1 MKMSIRPAKITRRD
15 LIKAGGA
22 GLSALA
28 LGTPLFA
35 TEARRRPNVLL
46 ITTDQQRVDVMSAV
60 GNPWAKTPHM
70 DSIAAQGVS
79 FTKSYCVYPLC
90 SPSRSSL
97 HTGRTPHED
106 RVDTN
111 GVAIDPAIPLSGQ
124 AFRAAGYDTGYA
136 GKWHCPAPFPPPASP
151 DTRCSTRSQRNRPNW
166 PTTSIS
172 GP

>member
-1 MKMSIRPAKITRRD
+1 MAIRSAKITRRD

-35 TEARRRPNVLL
+35 AETRRRPNVLL
-46 ITTDQQRVDVMSAV
+46 ITTDQQRVDVMGAV
-60 GNPWAKTPHM
+60 GNQWAKTPHM
-70 DSIAAQGVS
+70 DSIAAQGVY
-79 FTKSYCVYPLC
+79 FTKSYCAYPLC

-97 HTGRTPHED
+97 HTGRTPHEN
-106 RVDTN
+106 RVDAN
-111 GVAIDPAIPLSGQ
+111 GERIDPAIPLSGQ

-136 GKWHCPAPFPPPASP
+136 GKWHCPTVSRPAASP
-151 DTRCSTRSQRNRPNW
+151 DMRCSIRSHEHRPNW
-166 PTTSIS
+166 PTTSIR